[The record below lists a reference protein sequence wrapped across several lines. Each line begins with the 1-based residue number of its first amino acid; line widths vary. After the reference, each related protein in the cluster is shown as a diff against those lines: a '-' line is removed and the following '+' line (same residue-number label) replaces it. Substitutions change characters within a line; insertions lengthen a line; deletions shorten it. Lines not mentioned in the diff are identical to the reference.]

1 MATVILGIGSSHSPL
16 LSTPHEAFAGLADLD
31 RARLPGFESMARR
44 NAARVAHELREDVTR
59 ARHEATRAAIG
70 QLAAVLATE
79 APDALVVIGDDQGEW
94 LSADSQPARCIYRGD
109 WVESLPPPRESLP
122 LRRLSYWGYYGDGTN
137 RAFPVDAALGRHLVE
152 TLTREHDFVQAL
164 EGDIGSSG
172 RPAAEWRPART
183 LQEAIANPVKGQS
196 LPRRG

>member
-44 NAARVAHELREDVTR
+44 NVARVAHELREDVTR
-59 ARHEATRAAIG
+59 ARHEATQAAIG
-70 QLAAVLATE
+70 QLAAVLAAE

-94 LSADSQPARCIYRGD
+94 FSADSQPARCIYWGD
-109 WVESLPPPRESLP
+109 SVESLPP
-122 LRRLSYWGYYGDGTN
+122 RRLSYWGYYGDGTN

-152 TLTREHDFVQAL
+152 TLTREHEFVQAL
-164 EGDIGSSG
+164 EGDIGSSV